1 MNKCFKTCF
10 TFVSASETDG
20 HDPGKAGLDL
30 TVYVFKYI
38 RWYVVYGA
46 VSLK

>member
-20 HDPGKAGLDL
+20 HDPGRAGLDL
-30 TVYVFKYI
+30 TLYVFNT
-38 RWYVVYGA
+38 YGG
-46 VSLK
+46 VKTTCTY

>member
-20 HDPGKAGLDL
+20 PGKAGLDL
-30 TVYVFKYI
+30 TVYVFNT
-38 RWYVVYGA
+38 YGG
-46 VSLK
+46 VKTTCTY